1 MAFTTLDGR
10 KVTQV
15 MGLDEQA
22 WQENMQYKKEG
33 LKLSSN
39 KFQHLVLGGGE
50 PAQKLNKSSQ
60 RGIS

>member
-1 MAFTTLDGR
+1 MAFTTLGGR

-15 MGLDEQA
+15 MGMDEQA
-22 WQENMQYKKEG
+22 CQENMQYKREG
-33 LKLSSN
+33 LRLSSN

-50 PAQKLNKSSQ
+50 LAQKLNKSSQ

>member
-1 MAFTTLDGR
+1 MAFTTLGGR

-15 MGLDEQA
+15 MGMDEQA
-22 WQENMQYKKEG
+22 RQENMQYKREG
-33 LKLSSN
+33 LRLSSN

-50 PAQKLNKSSQ
+50 LAQKLNKSSQ